1 MKICKKHQTFEKIGL
16 KSWMKTQDCKTQY
29 RLFLNEALK
38 VVTWWPTCCGW
49 TPTFLGSKCM
59 MVSIV
64 VCSA

>member
-38 VVTWWPTCCGW
+38 VVT
-49 TPTFLGSKCM
+49 
-59 MVSIV
+59 
-64 VCSA
+64 